1 VDVRVIT
8 ATNRDLLQEVHEGK
22 FRDDLYYRLN
32 VINIHMPPLRE
43 RKDDIPLLINHFLTK
58 RRGRSAEPPRMTE
71 AAMQALL
78 EYDWPGNVRQLENTI
93 ERAVVL
99 AQGRLIGPEH
109 LLLADQSPATDVTL
123 QQGLDR
129 LLDYGGSLETMLAEL
144 RTRLVG
150 LALER
155 FQGDRS
161 AAARALGVS
170 EAELGA

>member
-1 VDVRVIT
+1 
-8 ATNRDLLQEVHEGK
+8 
-22 FRDDLYYRLN
+22 
-32 VINIHMPPLRE
+32 
-43 RKDDIPLLINHFLTK
+43 
-58 RRGRSAEPPRMTE
+58 MTE